1 MLRYC
6 CRVLEGNKQ
15 LSPEYL
21 VRSLKEHGTSAFFG
35 MPDYYLC
42 SLTSYLA
49 DHTAAGEYVI
59 ATNCGNAMAMAAGHY
74 LSTLRA
80 PCVFMQNSGIGD
92 SMNPLLTLF
101 NQDAYRMPCF
111 MLISWRGKLDTA
123 DESVKP
129 GLAAQGRLTEQCLT
143 AVGIPYAIM
152 GSSLDVEMSWDVTV
166 DKAYHHLSSERTPF
180 AVLLEPGTL
189 APYMQR
195 RPDEDTLPTAPLDH
209 DAVAN
214 QVCRQFN
221 PTDAFVCSCGSVQES
236 LRRARAMISGDT
248 AAQDLLLADSP
259 GHTAGVATGIAL
271 SRPSLQVV
279 CIEGDGAALVHLN
292 AMTTNGGLKA
302 MQNATTGAGLLQ
314 NFKHIVVNDGCYS
327 MEGGQITS
335 AFDASLTGMAKACGY
350 FAVREEPV
358 IELGDLVSA
367 LAELRQCDGPAF
379 LEVVVSKRRSLPADG
394 KVRRNLQAEK
404 RRFSEFLN
412 RPDALPCARVPAL
425 ADYTK

>member
-1 MLRYC
+1 MLRC
-6 CRVLEGNKQ
+6 CRRALEGNKQ

-42 SLTSYLA
+42 PLTSYLA
-49 DHTAAGEYVI
+49 DNTAAGEYVM
-59 ATNCGNAMAMAAGHY
+59 ATNCGNAVAMAAGYY
-74 LSTLRA
+74 LSTLRV

-101 NQDAYRMPCF
+101 NQDAYRMPCL

-123 DESVKP
+123 DEQAKP
-129 GLAAQGRLTEQCLT
+129 GLVAQGRLTEHCLA

-152 GSSLDVEMSWDVTV
+152 GNSLDVAMNWDVTM
-166 DKAYHHLSSERTPF
+166 DKAYHHLDSEKTPF
-180 AVLLEPGTL
+180 AVLLEPGTI

-195 RPDEDTLPTAPLDH
+195 RPEADALPTAPLDH

-221 PTDAFVCSCGSVQES
+221 ATDAFVCSCGSVQES
-236 LRRARAMISGDT
+236 LRRARATVSGDT

-259 GHTAGVATGIAL
+259 GHATGVATGIAL

-292 AMTTNGGLKA
+292 AMATNGGLKA
-302 MQNATTGAGLLQ
+302 MKDVTTGAGLLQ

-327 MEGGQITS
+327 MEGGQMTA
-335 AFDASLTGMAKACGY
+335 AFDASLTGVAKACGY

-358 IELGDLVSA
+358 IELGDLVAA

-379 LEVVVSKRRSLPADG
+379 VEVVVSKTRTSSADG

-404 RRFSEFLN
+404 LRFSEFLN
-412 RPDALPCARVPAL
+412 RLNA
-425 ADYTK
+425 